1 MSHASPRVSVII
13 PAFNAEAT
21 LGQTLHSLFE
31 QRLTDWEALV
41 VDDGSS
47 DATVEVA
54 HRLAA
59 VDPRIR
65 VLTQAHNGASSA
77 RNVGVDQAR
86 GTWLVLLDA
95 DDWLAP
101 DHLARLSEA
110 LGASDTAI
118 ACCDHV
124 RIRPDG
130 SHIAVE
136 SCTVFCDRP
145 FEIFA
150 RRSAGAIHAFMV
162 RRDLVLAVGGFDAN
176 LSTCDDWDLWQRI
189 ARTGT
194 RFVAVPEVLAFYRS
208 RYGSLSSGRHRM
220 LQNAIEVI
228 SRGHRPDPRV
238 RTPLP
243 HYANGIDDETR
254 DESVALFAVWCAAAE
269 AARGEDASSLL
280 DLVPQFPDLGH
291 RLDAVCD
298 AIRGA
303 MVVGGQLL
311 PEGVPD
317 AWPRTCARLA
327 SLLGRL
333 EHASYRGF
341 GYQVRS
347 SIERRIIADAPLP
360 SPISLTVWM
369 GLRADLR
376 RPFAAV
382 APASHI
388 DAVDCRI
395 CAGDVL
401 LGRIELPVFGAIGAS
416 DLARS
421 VVDLLGWRTAVA
433 QGRLLRRPRFWTA
446 LMVDGF
452 SAAPTFGRAIV
463 SRVTGRPLGIRR
475 RLGDV
480 LREATRRALTA
491 KDDPAS
497 VVSSDS
503 RAAQITLD
511 ARATALATCPP
522 STRAD
527 ASQRSQDRN
536 DSHTTD
542 LKSYFEKTFETP
554 DPWGYENAY
563 ETRKYAQT
571 ISLLDEEPIDRALE
585 LGCAEGHFTHQL
597 APRVRHLIAADISE
611 RALDRARARC
621 VANQNIEFRQLDF
634 FSNPVPREMDLIVCS
649 EVLYFLGNTE
659 RLATVAR
666 QIADALADGGRL
678 LTAHAFLL
686 ADDPSRTGFDWEQPF
701 GAATI
706 ADAFLAAG
714 LTLEKS
720 IRTDLYRVDLFR
732 RGALDELSAPS
743 VRNELLG
750 SPLPPEVE
758 RGVVWGGAVV
768 RRSDVAA
775 TDTIHVPVL
784 LYHRVAADGPRSLAD
799 YFVDPSLFEEQM
811 RFLRRHG
818 FHTVTSADLEQHR
831 REQRPMH
838 GRPVLITFDDG
849 YRDFYQV
856 AWPILRR
863 FGFTAEVFLPTDFV
877 GGTAD
882 WDSAHGVPADLMNW
896 DEIRRAHAEGARFG
910 SHLASHTAATRM
922 DSETLLR
929 EGVRSRAIL
938 ERRLGCDVRSVAPPY
953 GACDERVVRVLQ
965 SCGFTQIFTT
975 SPELVTTD
983 RWTPT
988 VPRIAISRQ
997 HTIEMFAA
1005 RLGAA
1010 AFDPGAADAPLVTV
1024 VVPAYNAEKTIDETL
1039 RSVRA
1044 QTYRNLEILVVD
1056 DGSKDGTAAL
1066 VEAHASADARVR
1078 LIRQTNAG
1086 VATARNRGISE
1097 SAADFVAPVDA
1108 DDLWMPTK
1116 IEKQM
1121 VAMRSRGPRCGLVY
1135 TWQTTID
1142 EHGRAMSPRRRWE
1155 SDGYVLPRMLYGN
1168 LVGSGSPALMR
1179 KEAIIEAGGYD
1190 ASLRERGAQG
1200 CEDFKL
1206 YLQISE
1212 RYEFAVIKEHLTGY
1226 RELRDAMSTDF
1237 LQMVRSDELVGA
1249 YAERTHPHHARLIRA
1264 GRIYF
1269 RQSQIRRAL
1278 RHRRVRIAGILLL
1291 GLLRSHPWHAIRLL
1305 AGTPHRAL
1313 RLIVP
1318 GHTTTTDG
1326 EESGRLLP
1334 FLPPATSK

>member
-1 MSHASPRVSVII
+1 MSHAFPRVSVVI
-13 PAFNAEAT
+13 PAFNAATT
-21 LGQTLHSLFE
+21 LGQTVRSLFE

-47 DATVEVA
+47 DATTEVA
-54 HRLAA
+54 QRLAA
-59 VDPRIR
+59 GDPRIR
-65 VLTQAHNGASSA
+65 VLSQTHGGASSA

-86 GTWLVLLDA
+86 GAWLVFLDA

-110 LGASDTAI
+110 VDANDTAV

-124 RIRPDG
+124 RVRPDG
-130 SHIAVE
+130 GHIAVE
-136 SCTVFCDRP
+136 SCTVFCDQP
-145 FEIFA
+145 FEVFA
-150 RRSAGAIHAFMV
+150 RRSAGAIHCFMV
-162 RRDLVLAVGGFDAN
+162 RRDLVLEVGGFDTT
-176 LSTCDDWDLWQRI
+176 LSTCDDWDLWQRL
-189 ARTGT
+189 ARTGA
-194 RFVAVPEVLAFYRS
+194 RFVAVPATLAFYRS
-208 RYGSLSSGRHRM
+208 RYGSLSSGRRQM
-220 LQNAIEVI
+220 LQNAMEII
-228 SRGHRPDPRV
+228 SRGHRHDPRV

-243 HYANGIDDETR
+243 RYANGIEDETR
-254 DESVALFAVWCAAAE
+254 DESVALFAVWCAAAD
-269 AARGEDASSLL
+269 AARGEDPSSLL
-280 DLVPQFPDLGH
+280 EDVPQFPDLGH

-298 AIRGA
+298 AIHGG

-311 PEGVPD
+311 PDGVPA
-317 AWPRTCARLA
+317 AWPRTCARLVSMLAHLERA
-327 SLLGRL
+327 S
-333 EHASYRGF
+333 HRGF

-347 SIERRIIADAPLP
+347 TIERRIIGDAPLHE
-360 SPISLTVWM
+360 PISLTASM

-376 RPFAAV
+376 RPFTTV
-382 APASHI
+382 APSPQI
-388 DAVDCRI
+388 DVVNCRI

-401 LGRIELPVFGAIGAS
+401 LGRIELPVFGAIPAG

-421 VVDLLGWRTAVA
+421 VVDLLGWRSAVA

-446 LMVDGF
+446 LTVAGI
-452 SAAPTFGRAIV
+452 SAAPAFGRAV
-463 SRVTGRPLGIRR
+463 AWRLTGRPLGIRR
-475 RLGDV
+475 RLGA
-480 LREATRRALTA
+480 LLHEATRSALMAT
-491 KDDPAS
+491 DDPAS
-497 VVSSDS
+497 ITSSDS
-503 RAAQITLD
+503 RAAQI
-511 ARATALATCPP
+511 AREAHAAALATCPEP
-522 STRAD
+522 AAAEATSPLRDQHDETK
-527 ASQRSQDRN
+527 
-536 DSHTTD
+536 D
-542 LKSYFEKTFETP
+542 LKAYFEKTFETP
-554 DPWGYENAY
+554 DPWGYENLY
-563 ETRKYAQT
+563 ETQKYAQT
-571 ISLLDEEPIDRALE
+571 ISLLDEEPIERALE

-597 APRVRHLIAADISE
+597 ASRVRHLIAADISE

-621 VANQNIEFRQLDF
+621 GANPNIEFRQLDF
-634 FSNPVPREMDLIVCS
+634 FSDAVPREMDLIVCS
-649 EVLYFLGNTE
+649 EVLYFLGDTT
-659 RLATVAR
+659 RLAVVAR
-666 QIADALADGGRL
+666 AIADALADGGRL

-686 ADDPSRTGFDWEQPF
+686 ADDPGRTGFDWEQPF

-732 RGALDELSAPS
+732 RGALLESSAPWI
-743 VRNELLG
+743 RHERFG

-768 RRSDVAA
+768 RQSDVAS

-799 YFVDPSLFEEQM
+799 YCIAPSLFEEQM

-818 FHTVTSADLEQHR
+818 FHTVTSADVEQHR
-831 REQRPMH
+831 REQRPMR
-838 GRPVLITFDDG
+838 GRPVHITFDDG
-849 YRDFYQV
+849 YRDFYEV

-863 FGFTAEVFLPTDFV
+863 FGFTAEVFLPTDLV

-882 WDSAHGVPADLMNW
+882 WDRAHGAPADLMNW
-896 DEIRRAHAEGARFG
+896 DEIRRVHAEGVRFG
-910 SHLASHTAATRM
+910 SHLASHASATGM

-929 EGVRSRAIL
+929 EGVRSRAIV

-953 GACDERVVRVLQ
+953 GACDERGVRVLQ

-975 SPELVTTD
+975 DPELATMD
-983 RWTPT
+983 RWSPI
-988 VPRIAISRQ
+988 VPRITISGQ
-997 HTIEMFAA
+997 HTIETFAA

-1010 AFDPGAADAPLVTV
+1010 AFDPGGADAPLVTA

-1039 RSVRA
+1039 KSVRA

-1056 DGSKDGTAAL
+1056 DGSTDGTPAL
-1066 VEAHASADARVR
+1066 VEAHASADPRVR
-1078 LIRQTNAG
+1078 LIRQANAG
-1086 VATARNRGISE
+1086 VAAARNRGISE
-1097 SAADFVAPVDA
+1097 SAADFVAPIDA

-1121 VAMRSRGPRCGLVY
+1121 AAMRSRGPRCGLVY
-1135 TWQTTID
+1135 TWQSTID
-1142 EHGRAMSPRRRWE
+1142 EHGRVMSPRRRWE

-1168 LVGSGSPALMR
+1168 VVGGGSPALMR
-1179 KEAIIEAGGYD
+1179 KDAIIEAGGYD
-1190 ASLRERGAQG
+1190 ASLREQGAQG

-1226 RELRDAMSTDF
+1226 RELRDAMSTNF
-1237 LQMVRSDELVGA
+1237 IQMVRSDELVGA
-1249 YAERTHPHHARLIRA
+1249 YAERAHPHHAQLIRG

-1269 RQSQIRRAL
+1269 RQTQIRRAL
-1278 RHRRVRIAGILLL
+1278 RLGRFRTAGILLL
-1291 GLLRSHPWHAIRLL
+1291 GLLKSHPWHALRLL

-1313 RLIVP
+1313 RLLMP
-1318 GHTTTTDG
+1318 SETAKADR

-1334 FLPPATSK
+1334 FLPPFTSK